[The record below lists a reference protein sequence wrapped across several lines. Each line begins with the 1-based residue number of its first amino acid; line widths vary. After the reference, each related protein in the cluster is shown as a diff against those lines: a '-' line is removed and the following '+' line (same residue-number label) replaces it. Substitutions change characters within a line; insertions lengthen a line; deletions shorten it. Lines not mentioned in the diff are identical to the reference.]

1 MAQTK
6 EIYSRA
12 HTSHARA
19 RITLGGGYVDENLS
33 TKEKIIRL
41 KKSGKPKKILENLL
55 DQLERAGNKNE
66 YYTDLVEDYITM
78 WSTKELLK
86 QDIEERGV
94 RVWYENGGG
103 QCGYKK
109 NESVEQLVKI
119 NAQMLKLL
127 SELKITPANGG
138 GDSDELL

>member
-1 MAQTK
+1 M
-6 EIYSRA
+6 
-12 HTSHARA
+12 
-19 RITLGGGYVDENLS
+19 DENLS

-41 KKSGKPKKILENLL
+41 KKSGKPKKIQENLL